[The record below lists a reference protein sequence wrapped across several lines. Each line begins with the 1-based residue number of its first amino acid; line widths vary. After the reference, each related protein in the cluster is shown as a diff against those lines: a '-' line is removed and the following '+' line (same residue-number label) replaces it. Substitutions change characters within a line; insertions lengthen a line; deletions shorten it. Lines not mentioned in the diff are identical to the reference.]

1 MTAPNPA
8 SPATFD
14 APGRPLHEVHG
25 LATVAAIFSCIGL
38 LIGNLIGLVLAIF
51 ACRHMD
57 AAPKRYHGY
66 RLLFTGWFMGFFG
79 LAVYPLFL
87 NQLRHAYASGEYG
100 HALANVL
107 IVMVVLPVIM
117 MAYAWQDRL
126 PEARTIKGY
135 AFLGEGGHGSQM
147 DLPLAIIMAVI
158 GILIIAGVEP
168 LLNDLSRVN
177 RALSGA
183 PFLILAALG
192 PIFRR
197 RGLRVL
203 LLVIIAGYIMHVAVP
218 FQLGE
223 TVTLPEPNL
232 D

>member
-14 APGRPLHEVHG
+14 APGQPAHEVHG
-25 LATVAAIFSCIGL
+25 LATIAAILSCIGL
-38 LIGNLIGLVLAIF
+38 LIGNLIGLILSIA
-51 ACRHMD
+51 ACRSMD

-87 NQLRHAYASGEYG
+87 NQLRHAYAAGEYG
-100 HALANVL
+100 HALANTL
-107 IVMVVLPVIM
+107 IVMAVLPIIM
-117 MAYAWQDRL
+117 IAYAWQDRL
-126 PEARTIKGY
+126 PEAQSIKGY
-135 AFLGEGGHGSQM
+135 AFLGEGGHVSLM

-158 GILIIAGVEP
+158 GILIISGAEP
-168 LLNDLSRVN
+168 LLNELSRVN
-177 RALSGA
+177 RALSAA
-183 PFLILAALG
+183 PFLILAVLG
-192 PIFRR
+192 PVFRR

-203 LLVIIAGYIMHVAVP
+203 LLLIIAGYIMHVAVP
-218 FQLGE
+218 FLLGE
-223 TVTLPEPNL
+223 TVTLPEPDL